1 MFKSVLLAGFGGQ
14 GILSAGQL
22 LAYAGTLASKHVTW
36 VPSYGAEMRGGTANC
51 GVTISSR
58 PISSPI
64 VSEPGTLV
72 AMNRPSLEKF
82 EQSVVSNGLIVV
94 NSSLVNCKVARK
106 DVQAM
111 YIPANKLAEE
121 LGNNKVAVNIVLG
134 ALIFL
139 TQIVSLDL
147 AIESLGKV
155 FPPHNQKLIILNQR
169 ALKIGAQFFD
179 HLAKEK
185 AG

>member
-1 MFKSVLLAGFGGQ
+1 MFEQVLLAGFGGQ

-22 LAYAGTLASKHVTW
+22 LAYAGILEGKYVTW

-51 GVTISSR
+51 GVTISNRS
-58 PISSPI
+58 ISSPI
-64 VSEPGTLV
+64 VSDPEALMV
-72 AMNRPSLEKF
+72 MNRPSLEKF
-82 EQSVVSNGLIVV
+82 EQNVVTNGLIVV
-94 NSSLVNCKVARK
+94 NSSLINCKVERK
-106 DVQAM
+106 DVQVM

-121 LGNNKVAVNIVLG
+121 LGNNKVAVNIALG

-139 TQIVSLDL
+139 TQIVSLE
-147 AIESLGKV
+147 AVMESLGKV
-155 FPPHNQKLIILNQR
+155 LPPHHQKLIAINQR
-169 ALKIGAQFFD
+169 ALKTGAQYFD

>member
-1 MFKSVLLAGFGGQ
+1 MFESVLLAGFGGQ

-22 LAYAGTLASKHVTW
+22 LAYAGTLAGKHVTW

-64 VSEPGTLV
+64 VSEPEALM

-94 NSSLVNCKVARK
+94 NSSLVNCKIARK
-106 DVQAM
+106 DVQVM
-111 YIPANKLAEE
+111 YISANKLAEE

-139 TQIVSLDL
+139 TQIVSLEL

-155 FPPHNQKLIILNQR
+155 FPPRHQKLIALNQR
-169 ALKIGAQFFD
+169 ALKTGAQFFD

>member
-1 MFKSVLLAGFGGQ
+1 MFERVLLAGFGGQ

-22 LAYAGTLASKHVTW
+22 LTYAGILEGKHVTW

-64 VSEPGTLV
+64 VSEPEALV
-72 AMNRPSLEKF
+72 AMNKPSLEKL
-82 EQSVVSNGLIVV
+82 EQSVVSNGLILV
-94 NSSLVNCKVARK
+94 NSSLVNGKVTRK
-106 DVQAM
+106 DVQVM

-139 TQIVSLDL
+139 TQIVSLDSTV
-147 AIESLGKV
+147 ESLGKV
-155 FPPHNQKLIILNQR
+155 LPPHHQKLITLNQR
-169 ALKIGAQFFD
+169 ALKAGAQFFD